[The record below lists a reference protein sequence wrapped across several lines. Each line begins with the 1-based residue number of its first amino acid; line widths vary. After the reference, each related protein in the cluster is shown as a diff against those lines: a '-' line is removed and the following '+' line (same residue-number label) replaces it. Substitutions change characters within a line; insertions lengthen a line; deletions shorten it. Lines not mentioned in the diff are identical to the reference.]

1 MRKTFLLIL
10 ALSVCTPALAAAPG
24 TAQNFLDR
32 ANRLKAKGPLA
43 FFDKDYG
50 RLKAEATAVGKAI
63 GDDRIAAERAGRP
76 ILYCSPK
83 PRAQLGSFEFID
95 GLQAI
100 PPAERAHMSLE
111 EGMLRVLQKKY
122 PCGAS
127 RRPR

>member
-1 MRKTFLLIL
+1 MRKTIVLIL
-10 ALSVCTPALAAAPG
+10 ALSLCAPAMAAAPG
-24 TAQNFLDR
+24 TAQNFLER

-63 GDDRIAAERAGRP
+63 GDDRIAAQKAGRP
-76 ILYCSPK
+76 ILYCSPSA
-83 PRAQLGSFEFID
+83 RAQLGSFEFID

-100 PPAERAHMSLE
+100 APAERVRMSLK

-122 PCGAS
+122 PC
-127 RRPR
+127 RR

>member
-1 MRKTFLLIL
+1 MRKTIFLIL
-10 ALSVCTPALAAAPG
+10 ALSVCAPAMGAAPG
-24 TAQNFLDR
+24 SAQNFLER

-50 RLKAEATAVGKAI
+50 RLKREATAAGKAI
-63 GDDRIAAERAGRP
+63 GDDRIAAERARRP
-76 ILYCSPK
+76 ILYCSPS

-100 PPAERAHMSLE
+100 APAERARMTLK

-122 PCGAS
+122 PC
-127 RRPR
+127 RR

>member
-1 MRKTFLLIL
+1 MRKTMLLL
-10 ALSVCTPALAAAPG
+10 AALSLCAPALAAAPG
-24 TAQNFLDR
+24 TAQNFLER

-50 RLKAEATAVGKAI
+50 RLKAEAMAAGKSI
-63 GDDRIAAERAGRP
+63 GDDRIAAQKTGGP
-76 ILYCSPK
+76 TLYCSPK

-100 PPAERAHMSLE
+100 APAERVRMSLK

-122 PCGAS
+122 PC
-127 RRPR
+127 RR